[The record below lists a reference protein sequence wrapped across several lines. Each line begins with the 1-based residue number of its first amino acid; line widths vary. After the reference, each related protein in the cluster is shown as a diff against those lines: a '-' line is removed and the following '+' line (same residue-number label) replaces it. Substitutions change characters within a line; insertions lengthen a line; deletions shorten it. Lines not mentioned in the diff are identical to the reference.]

1 MGKEIFN
8 RILCPVDFDAN
19 SRAAVEAAC
28 SAARGTDPAIYL
40 LHVVPAAPAMAGV
53 PLEPYPVT
61 AHDVE
66 LELEQMIAGL
76 PKGEVRFELL
86 ARKGDAA
93 REILRAVEERG
104 VDSVVMATHGR
115 KGLGRLL
122 LGSVAEKVVR
132 ECPVP
137 VLTVR

>member
-1 MGKEIFN
+1 M
-8 RILCPVDFDAN
+8 
-19 SRAAVEAAC
+19 
-28 SAARGTDPAIYL
+28 
-40 LHVVPAAPAMAGV
+40 
-53 PLEPYPVT
+53 EPYPVT